1 MNTPRKV
8 PVTILTGFLGS
19 GKTTLLN
26 RILNEEHGKRIA
38 VIENEYGEVGIDQA
52 LVIDADEEIFEMSNG
67 CICCTVRGD
76 LIRVL
81 GNLMKRRDKFDYVLV
96 ETTGLADP
104 GPVAQTFFMDDEIR
118 AEFSLDGIVTLVD
131 AAHIEQQLGRSD
143 ESTEQIAF
151 ADVLVL
157 NKTDL
162 VNGEGLD
169 RLEARLRDMNRMAQ
183 VVRSERANVSVD
195 TVLNLDA
202 FDLDQALERRPTF
215 LEPEYPFEWTGVYS
229 LDMGRY
235 ELSLADG
242 PDPAMSLVVV
252 SGQGTDD
259 AALRE
264 SAEWC
269 VRRYAEPA
277 ELIRP
282 GEDVPVG
289 KHVNLQLDSPG
300 RKSFFLEV
308 DAQVRVGLYAQ
319 HIAEEFD
326 LQLTNADGATFSLED
341 NPRSKPASTETGTLP
356 IKGAV
361 VAAEVE
367 RTWVA
372 QHEHDDEVSS
382 IAIERDGDVDPV
394 RLNAW
399 LGKLLGER
407 GVDIFRMKGF
417 ISLAGE
423 SHRFVFQGVHMLFD
437 GQPDREWGN
446 APRRNQLVF
455 IGRNL
460 DEQSMRQEFEA
471 CLI

>member
-1 MNTPRKV
+1 MNTRQKV

-26 RILNEEHGKRIA
+26 RILSEEHGKRIA

-52 LVIDADEEIFEMSNG
+52 LVINADEEIFEMSNG

-118 AEFSLDGIVTLVD
+118 EEFTLDGIVTLVD
-131 AAHIEQQLGRSD
+131 SAHIGQQLGRSD

-162 VNGEGLD
+162 VETDGLD
-169 RLEARLRDMNRMAQ
+169 TLEARLRDMNRMAR
-183 VVRSERANVSVD
+183 VVRSEKADIPVD
-195 TVLNLDA
+195 TVLNLSA
-202 FDLDQALERRPTF
+202 FDLDQVLERRPTF
-215 LEPEYPFEWTGVYS
+215 LEPEYPFEWTGVYA
-229 LDMGRY
+229 LQAGRY
-235 ELSLADG
+235 ELSLAEG
-242 PDPAMSLVVV
+242 PDPVMSLVVKAEQG
-252 SGQGTDD
+252 SGD
-259 AALRE
+259 ASLRE
-264 SAEWC
+264 GAEWC

-277 ELIRP
+277 EGVSP
-282 GEDVPVG
+282 GADIALGE
-289 KHVNLQLDSPG
+289 HVSLQLQSSG

-308 DAQVRVGLYAQ
+308 DAPVQVGLYAQ
-319 HIAEEFD
+319 HTAEEFD
-326 LQLTNADGATFSLED
+326 MQLLRADD
-341 NPRSKPASTETGTLP
+341 GTVIP
-356 IKGAV
+356 V
-361 VAAEVE
+361 EVE
-367 RTWVA
+367 RVWIA
-372 QHEHDDEVSS
+372 QHEHDDEVGSF
-382 IAIERDGDVDPV
+382 AIERKGDVDPT

-399 LGKLLGER
+399 LSELLRER

-417 ISLAGE
+417 LSIAGE
-423 SHRFVFQGVHMLFD
+423 DRRYVFQGVHMLFD
-437 GQPDREWGN
+437 SKPEKPWGEG
-446 APRRNQLVF
+446 ARLNQLVF

-460 DEQSMRQEFEA
+460 DEESITSGFDA
-471 CLI
+471 CLL

>member
-26 RILNEEHGKRIA
+26 RILSEEHGKRIA

-52 LVIDADEEIFEMSNG
+52 LVINADEEIFEMSNG

-143 ESTEQIAF
+143 ESTEQVAF
-151 ADVLVL
+151 ADILVL

-162 VNGEGLD
+162 VNDEALD
-169 RLEARLRDMNRMAQ
+169 GLEARLRDMNRMAR

-229 LDMGRY
+229 LDAGRY

-242 PDPAMSLVVV
+242 PDPEMSLVVL
-252 SGQGTDD
+252 SDQGTDD

-264 SAEWC
+264 GAEWC

-277 ELIRP
+277 ELIGP
-282 GEDVPVG
+282 GEKIPVG
-289 KHVNLQLDSPG
+289 KHVNLRLDSRG

-308 DAQVRVGLYAQ
+308 DTQVQVGLYAQ
-319 HIAEEFD
+319 HLAEEFD
-326 LQLTNADGATFSLED
+326 LQLTN
-341 NPRSKPASTETGTLP
+341 
-356 IKGAV
+356 KGAV
-361 VAAEVE
+361 VPVEVE

-372 QHEHDDEVSS
+372 QHEHDDEVGS
-382 IAIERDGDVDPV
+382 IAIEIDGDVDLV

-399 LGKLLGER
+399 LSILLSER

-423 SHRFVFQGVHMLFD
+423 SRRFVFQGVHMLFD
-437 GQPDREWGN
+437 GQPDREWGD
-446 APRRNQLVF
+446 APRHNQLVF

-460 DEQSMRQEFEA
+460 DEQSMRQGFEA

>member
-26 RILNEEHGKRIA
+26 RILSEEHGKRIA

-52 LVIDADEEIFEMSNG
+52 LVINADEEIFEMSNG

-104 GPVAQTFFMDDEIR
+104 GPVAQTFFMDDEIH

-151 ADVLVL
+151 ADILVL

-162 VNGEGLD
+162 VNGEALD
-169 RLEARLRDMNRMAQ
+169 RLESRLRDMNRMAR

-229 LDMGRY
+229 LDMRP
-235 ELSLADG
+235 LRTQPRRWTG
-242 PDPAMSLVVV
+242 P
-252 SGQGTDD
+252 
-259 AALRE
+259 
-264 SAEWC
+264 
-269 VRRYAEPA
+269 
-277 ELIRP
+277 
-282 GEDVPVG
+282 
-289 KHVNLQLDSPG
+289 
-300 RKSFFLEV
+300 
-308 DAQVRVGLYAQ
+308 
-319 HIAEEFD
+319 
-326 LQLTNADGATFSLED
+326 
-341 NPRSKPASTETGTLP
+341 
-356 IKGAV
+356 
-361 VAAEVE
+361 
-367 RTWVA
+367 
-372 QHEHDDEVSS
+372 
-382 IAIERDGDVDPV
+382 GDVARRRV
-394 RLNAW
+394 R
-399 LGKLLGER
+399 
-407 GVDIFRMKGF
+407 
-417 ISLAGE
+417 
-423 SHRFVFQGVHMLFD
+423 
-437 GQPDREWGN
+437 
-446 APRRNQLVF
+446 PRH
-455 IGRNL
+455 G
-460 DEQSMRQEFEA
+460 
-471 CLI
+471 